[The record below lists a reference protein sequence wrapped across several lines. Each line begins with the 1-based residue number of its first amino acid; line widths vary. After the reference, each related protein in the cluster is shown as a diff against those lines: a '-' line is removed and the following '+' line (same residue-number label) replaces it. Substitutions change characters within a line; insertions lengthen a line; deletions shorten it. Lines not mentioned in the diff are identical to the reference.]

1 MARTVT
7 AEISVRRLHRR
18 RWLSAAA
25 TATAVATVGAC
36 GSHHGVAA
44 APTTTSTVPAAA
56 TTTTKPAPPTTVASP
71 PTSPL
76 TGLPQPN
83 KAQLKAPA
91 VVVKIDNVDPAR
103 PQSGVNQADVVY
115 EEMVEGGLTRL
126 AAVFQADYPTLVG
139 PVRSGRLTDPPIVD
153 DLNHPVFAY
162 SGTNAVFLPILRSQ
176 PVTAVDDGNHAASF
190 WRTSLH
196 DNPHN
201 LYSSVV
207 GLASMS
213 TTHAPPPPLFNY
225 LPAHTAF
232 HGTGI
237 QPAAQVAIGF
247 PNAAVGWTWS
257 PAAHLWLRSQ
267 NGTIDVDGAGIQLS
281 TTNVIV
287 QFVPYIVSLRGYE
300 SGIPTTIP
308 AGELVGTGVAWLFS
322 NGEMVKGTWSR
333 ATVTSV
339 TTYKDARGAPIRLNR
354 GRTWV
359 ELPQIGVTPT
369 VVP

>member
-1 MARTVT
+1 MAITVT
-7 AEISVRRLHRR
+7 ARISLRTRHGH
-18 RWLSAAA
+18 RWLTAAA

-36 GSHHGVAA
+36 GGHHKVAA
-44 APTTTSTVPAAA
+44 APPTTSTVPVT
-56 TTTTKPAPPTTVASP
+56 TTTTKPTPPTTVAPP
-71 PTSPL
+71 PTAPL
-76 TGLPQPN
+76 TGLLQPN
-83 KAQLKAPA
+83 RAQLRATA

-126 AAVFQADYPTLVG
+126 AAVYQSQYPNLVG

-190 WRTSLH
+190 FRTSLH
-196 DNPHN
+196 ANPHN
-201 LYSSVV
+201 LYSSVL
-207 GLASMS
+207 GLASVS

-232 HGTGI
+232 RGTGI
-237 QPAAQVAIGF
+237 VPAAQVAIGF
-247 PNAAVGWTWS
+247 PNATVGWTWS

-287 QFVPYIVSLRGYE
+287 QFVPYVVSLFGYE

-308 AGELVGTGVAWLFS
+308 AGQLVGTGVAWFFS

-333 ATVTSV
+333 ASVTSV